1 MNLTRGTRNLLVA
14 LTVAGSA
21 LAAPAAAL
29 AETPAP
35 DEPIGPDDVANPT
48 ENPDPDPDPGD
59 PIGPDDVANPTENPD
74 PDPCENPGDCI
85 KNPTE
90 KPDDDDDDDD
100 DQDDHDTVHV
110 PEAEVAEPVLATP
123 TFTG

>member
-48 ENPDPDPDPGD
+48 ENPDPDPGDLPGGGGAGAGARHPPVHRLGPLGGAAARRLPRGVGQGGSAPLDPR
-59 PIGPDDVANPTENPD
+59 
-74 PDPCENPGDCI
+74 
-85 KNPTE
+85 
-90 KPDDDDDDDD
+90 
-100 DQDDHDTVHV
+100 
-110 PEAEVAEPVLATP
+110 
-123 TFTG
+123 